1 MLTPA
6 TITVNFLGNYAGPHR
21 VCWRVQGSGNPY
33 VCTNIVTCVGGG
45 NPCQAI
51 INIMVESESCTD
63 TIFEG
68 YIQATCQ
75 PEGSST
81 DQVPFTV
88 TYTPTPSCKFYKL
101 TNPYPGPVDL
111 FPSDLGLNCDGTAR
125 PTVHLSGRQVL
136 KLCGIAGMPQNII
149 DEYNVQE
156 DITKCCSECVSGS
169 VKAIE
174 DAPTNVYY
182 IDCTT
187 KQLMVAIAPASSATL
202 PLIIGCLVTG
212 SLSPESPITTVNLG
226 AC

>member
-6 TITVNFLGNYAGPHR
+6 IITVDFLGNYAGPHR

-45 NPCQAI
+45 NPCQAL
-51 INIMVESESCTD
+51 INVMVESESCTD

-88 TYTPTPSCKFYKL
+88 TYTPTPSCKFYTM
-101 TNPYPGPVDL
+101 TNPFGSSVTL
-111 FPSDLGLNCDGTAR
+111 TSSNLGLNCDGTAR
-125 PTVHLSGRQVL
+125 SSVLLSIGQSL

-149 DEYNVQE
+149 DIYNVEE
-156 DITKCCSECVSGS
+156 DITKCCSECESYS
-169 VKAIE
+169 IKAID
-174 DAPTNVYY
+174 DAFTNVYY

-187 KQLMVAIAPASSATL
+187 RQLMKAIAPASSATL
-202 PLIIGCLVTG
+202 PLIITCAVAG
-212 SLSPESPITTVNLG
+212 SLSPQSPITTVNLG